1 MTETLLD
8 IKNENGVVIASIV
21 KQYHDNSDVEP
32 DFYDIFDNDG
42 NCLNEGFPLYSSPSV
57 EQVEIILA
65 KSDLISS
72 FSITSDENIEVLRQ
86 TPNNT
91 PINLSFGSE
100 VKMLAPFDL
109 TALDIIMESRFKQP

>member
-32 DFYDIFDNDG
+32 DFYDIFDKDE
-42 NCLNEGFPLYSSPSV
+42 NCLNEGFPLYKLPTI

-65 KSDLISS
+65 QNGIIDEM
-72 FSITSDENIEVLRQ
+72 SITSDENIKVLKQ
-86 TPNNT
+86 LPNNT
-91 PINLSFGSE
+91 PVNLSFGSK
-100 VKMLAPFDL
+100 VKMLAPFDS
-109 TALDIIMESRFKQP
+109 TALDIIAKIRFNQQ